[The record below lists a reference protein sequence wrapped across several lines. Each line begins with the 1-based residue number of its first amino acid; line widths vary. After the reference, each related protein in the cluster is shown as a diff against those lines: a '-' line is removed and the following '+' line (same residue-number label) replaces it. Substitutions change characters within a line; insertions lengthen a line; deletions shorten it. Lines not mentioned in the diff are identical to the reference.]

1 MRRRLRVSVRAR
13 LTGGF
18 ACCMAGILVVL
29 GVFLYQRLG
38 AHLLAAVDQNLRAR
52 AAVAVDLWQPEGAA
66 ALGGRPLLDP
76 DEAFGQVV
84 DRAGR
89 VLVGT
94 PGYTGAPLLLPEQ
107 LRSVR
112 GPTYGTRAGRPGTD
126 PARILAAP
134 AAGTPAVVVVGA
146 TLGDRQ
152 DALHHLLLLYAVAAP
167 VALTVSSALVWLVTG
182 AALRPVERI
191 RRRAETIS
199 HTDPA
204 ARLPVPDTGDEIGRL
219 AVTLNDVLGR
229 LQAGMEREHRFVDDA
244 SHELRTPLAVLK
256 AELDLTSARPRTR
269 DELAATVA
277 AAARETDRLVQLAE
291 DLLVLARARG
301 GRLPVHR
308 GEVRLP
314 DVLDEAV
321 APFRARFAQRGA
333 ELSVEAPDRTVT
345 LDPARLRQA
354 VQNLLDNSLL
364 HGAGP
369 VEVRAAVEPGRLR
382 IEVSDRGPGFPDD
395 VLGRAFVPFTRGC
408 DGRSAGTP
416 SGRIGSGL
424 GLAVVDAVARAHG
437 GAAAAGN
444 RPDGGAWVRLDLR
457 T

>member
-1 MRRRLRVSVRAR
+1 
-13 LTGGF
+13 
-18 ACCMAGILVVL
+18 
-29 GVFLYQRLG
+29 
-38 AHLLAAVDQNLRAR
+38 
-52 AAVAVDLWQPEGAA
+52 
-66 ALGGRPLLDP
+66 
-76 DEAFGQVV
+76 
-84 DRAGR
+84 
-89 VLVGT
+89 
-94 PGYTGAPLLLPEQ
+94 
-107 LRSVR
+107 
-112 GPTYGTRAGRPGTD
+112 
-126 PARILAAP
+126 
-134 AAGTPAVVVVGA
+134 
-146 TLGDRQ
+146 
-152 DALHHLLLLYAVAAP
+152 
-167 VALTVSSALVWLVTG
+167 
-182 AALRPVERI
+182 
-191 RRRAETIS
+191 
-199 HTDPA
+199 
-204 ARLPVPDTGDEIGRL
+204 
-219 AVTLNDVLGR
+219 
-229 LQAGMEREHRFVDDA
+229 
-244 SHELRTPLAVLK
+244 
-256 AELDLTSARPRTR
+256 
-269 DELAATVA
+269 VA

-369 VEVRAAVEPGRLR
+369 VEVRAADEPGRLR